1 MNAVTRQRGRKENR
15 SSPEFSSE
23 PATRRKGFTL
33 VELLVVIAII
43 AILAALLLPTLSQG
57 KIKAQ
62 NIACINNLKQLEDC
76 CHLYMFDYQ
85 DYLVPNQVGAYVV
98 MGGTNGPWAVTNV
111 YSWCPGIAPTDPG
124 VADVQSGLLYPFN
137 QQPGIYHCPSD
148 QSTVSGYP
156 NMLRNRSYCM
166 SIGNACY
173 YDDAQNPM
181 VGTYLRLYDV
191 KGPTPS
197 QCFVFIDTQEQDI
210 QDGTFGIV
218 SLDGFYSNWWIDL
231 PADRHSMGANIS
243 FVDGHVEHWKWL
255 ARKIEPVPQQ
265 PFPAYSA
272 DDLTDLHRLQAC
284 LQLGLD

>member
-1 MNAVTRQRGRKENR
+1 MTRKE
-15 SSPEFSSE
+15 
-23 PATRRKGFTL
+23 GFTL

-43 AILAALLLPTLSQG
+43 AILAALLLPALSQG
-57 KIKAQ
+57 KMKAQ

-76 CHLYMFDYQ
+76 CHLYMNDFQ
-85 DYLVPNQVGAYVV
+85 DYLPPNQVGALVI
-98 MGGTNGPWAVTNV
+98 MSPTNGPWSVTNL

-148 QSTVSGYP
+148 QSTVNGYP

-166 SIGNACY
+166 SIGTACY
-173 YDDAQNPM
+173 YDVQTPLQ
-181 VGTYLRLYDV
+181 GTYIKLYDV

-197 QCFVFIDTQEQDI
+197 QCFVLIDTQEQDI
-210 QDGTFGIV
+210 EDCTFGIV

-231 PADRHSMGANIS
+231 PADRHSTGANLS

-255 ARKIEPVPQQ
+255 APKIKMDLG

-272 DDLTDLHRLQAC
+272 GDLTDLHRLQAC